1 MSDGR
6 MYLNED
12 AFNLLLHKIGY
23 FAEQSGRLSLAL
35 ERARN
40 EMQVDE
46 CNTRALRERLRT
58 YADRIDEWVTYWQTA
73 RAGLCRRCEKALP
86 PGPAPINTDIPF

>member
-12 AFNLLLHKIGY
+12 ALNLLLHKIGY
-23 FAEQSGRLSLAL
+23 FAEQSGQLTERVRRIERDALADQFT
-35 ERARN
+35 AR
-40 EMQVDE
+40 Q
-46 CNTRALRERLRT
+46 LRDDLRT
-58 YADRIDEWVTYWQTA
+58 YAKKIDEWVTYWQIV

-86 PGPAPINTDIPF
+86 DGPAPIDTDIPF

>member
-1 MSDGR
+1 MSDGK

-12 AFNLLLHKIGY
+12 ALNLLLHKIGY

-35 ERARN
+35 ERAR
-40 EMQVDE
+40 DE
-46 CNTRALRERLRT
+46 LRIGDCKTHDLYDRLS
-58 YADRIDEWVTYWQTA
+58 AFAEKIDEWVTYWQTA

-86 PGPAPINTDIPF
+86 AGPAPINTDISF

>member
-12 AFNLLLHKIGY
+12 ALNLLLHKIGY
-23 FAEQSGRLSLAL
+23 FAEQTGQLTERLRRIERDALVDGLANR
-35 ERARN
+35 E
-40 EMQVDE
+40 
-46 CNTRALRERLRT
+46 LRDQLRT
-58 YADRIDEWVTYWQTA
+58 YADKIDKWVTYWQIA

-86 PGPAPINTDIPF
+86 EAPAPIDTDIPF